1 LWIVEPR
8 TPTVSDVVRR
18 AVEVCDPEERDDALA
33 RLQAQFED
41 DDEPITAVAN
51 IEEKLADALEEVDYE
66 AENPAVAV
74 ASAIVLYL
82 AKHHGQADYDG
93 NPDELIRL
101 SVRAQWR
108 GDVPAFVQR
117 WLAGS

>member
-1 LWIVEPR
+1 LEIVERR

-18 AVEVCDPEERDDALA
+18 AVEVCDPDERDDALG
-33 RLQAQFED
+33 RLVEQFED

-51 IEEKLADALEEVDYE
+51 IEQRLADALEEVDYE

-82 AKHHGQADYDG
+82 AAHHGQAEYDG
-93 NPDELIRL
+93 NPEELIRL
-101 SVRAQWR
+101 AVRAQWR

-117 WLAGS
+117 WLDA